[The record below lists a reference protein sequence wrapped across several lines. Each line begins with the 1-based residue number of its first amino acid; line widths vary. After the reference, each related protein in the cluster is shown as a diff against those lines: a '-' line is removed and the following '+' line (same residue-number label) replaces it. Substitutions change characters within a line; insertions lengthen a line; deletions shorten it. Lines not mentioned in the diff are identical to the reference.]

1 MFEQLQAALVG
12 ALVLILPPL
21 ALLVV
26 AKLRNMK
33 ADLDAAFS
41 KIRAHED
48 VMQIKTTQDPK
59 TGAQHVSASPR
70 PLVQSPSSKPP
81 QGLGEGKGAS

>member
-1 MFEQLQAALVG
+1 MEQLKVALIG
-12 ALVLILPPL
+12 ALVMIVPPLTVLIL
-21 ALLVV
+21 

-48 VMQIKTTQDPK
+48 VMQIKTTQDPR
-59 TGAQHVSASPR
+59 TGVQHVSASPR
-70 PLVQSPSSKPP
+70 PIVQGGDSKSPQGLDQSQSPS
-81 QGLGEGKGAS
+81 